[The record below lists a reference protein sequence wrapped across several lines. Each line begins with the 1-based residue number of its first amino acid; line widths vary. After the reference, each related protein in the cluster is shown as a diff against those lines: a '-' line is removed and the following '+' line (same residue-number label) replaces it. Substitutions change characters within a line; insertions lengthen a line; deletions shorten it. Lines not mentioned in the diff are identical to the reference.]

1 MGYYLLTIKDRVEWV
16 YNTYPDTIET
26 DLCLL
31 AIYENHFGKLTHQD
45 VSSVKRAGRYWRQ
58 QTRFARTQDKIRH
71 DLRTTQEIRGLLS

>member
-16 YNTYPDTIET
+16 YSCYKDAVEA

-31 AIYENHFGKLTHQD
+31 AIYENYFGTLTHQD

-58 QTRFARTQDKIRH
+58 HAKFARSQDKIRH
-71 DLRTTQEIRGLLS
+71 DLRISEEFKGVFS